1 MRLLSETIIEDVFA
15 FCPPSLVA
23 FSSLLLSVLPQSTS
37 SIAVPAVQNHFTS
50 THGPQILIL
59 GGGVAGVMA
68 AEALHSRGIDNFK
81 IIEARSTLGGR
92 MKSFPFGAPGRQ
104 YVLEL
109 GADWIHGTQTNDGP
123 SNPMFDLA
131 LKHNLS
137 TQPNHYRGSM
147 TTYDNT
153 GAVDYMQTFNA
164 AVEHFA
170 ALTVGGGD
178 RILRGL
184 VDTTTRSGYSL
195 LGAKPRTPHEIAS
208 EYYQFDWEYAQTPE
222 QSSWIASSWANN
234 FTFNGDQGGFSTENL
249 LTTDQRGFASI
260 IQSEAAEFL
269 SEEQVLLNSTVKT
282 IKYSRDGVSV
292 SLSDGSSLSAD
303 YALVTFSLG
312 VLQHDDVLFEPALPR
327 WKTEAI
333 HGMAMGTYT
342 KIYLQFPKKF
352 WFDTEFALYA
362 DHERGWYPVWQSLD
376 MDGFFPGSGIL
387 FVTVTGDFSARVES
401 MGDDAVKEEVLGV
414 LRSMYPNTTIPE
426 PDAFYFPRWRS
437 DPLYRG
443 SYSNWPSS
451 FLKAHHTNLRATLNG
466 RLWFGGEATSL
477 KYFGYLH
484 GAYYE
489 GQKMG
494 EEIAY
499 CVENNGCTGLPH
511 AEEIPCSHPYIASDF
526 M

>member
-1 MRLLSETIIEDVFA
+1 MRLLSEAIIEDVFA
-15 FCPPSLVA
+15 FCPPSLAA

-37 SIAVPAVQNHFTS
+37 GIAVPAAQNHFTS
-50 THGPQILIL
+50 THNHQILIL

-68 AEALHSRGIDNFK
+68 AETLHRRGIDNFK

-92 MKSFPFGAPGRQ
+92 MKSFSFGAPGRQ

-123 SNPMFDLA
+123 SNPIFDLA

-137 TQPNHYRGSM
+137 THPNHYRGSM
-147 TTYDNT
+147 TTYDHT
-153 GAVDYMQTFNA
+153 GAIDYMQTFNT
-164 AVEHFA
+164 AVENFA
-170 ALTVGGGD
+170 ALTVGGGE
-178 RILRGL
+178 RILGGL
-184 VDTTTRSGYSL
+184 VDTTTRSGYSI
-195 LGAKPRTPHEIAS
+195 LGAKPRTPHEVAS

-222 QSSWIASSWANN
+222 QSSWLASSWANN
-234 FTFNGDQGGFSTENL
+234 FTFNRDQGGFSTENL

-260 IQSEAAEFL
+260 VQSEAAEFL
-269 SEEQVLLNSTVKT
+269 SDEQVLLNSTVKT
-282 IKYSRDGVSV
+282 IKYSKDGVSV

-312 VLQHDDVLFEPALPR
+312 VLQHDDVFFEPALPT

-401 MGDDAVKEEVLGV
+401 LNDDDVKDEVIAV
-414 LRSMYPNTTIPE
+414 LRSMYPNATIPE
-426 PDAFYFPRWRS
+426 PDAFYFPRWKS
-437 DPLYRG
+437 DPFYRG

-451 FLKAHHTNLRATLNG
+451 FLKAHHTNLRATVNG

-489 GQKMG
+489 GRKMG
-494 EEIAY
+494 EEIAH
-499 CVENNGCTGLPH
+499 CVNDNGCAGLPH
-511 AEEIPCSHPYIASDF
+511 AEKIPCSHPYIASDF
-526 M
+526 I